1 MKYFEEFLRRVKRKK
16 IIETN
21 TPSQLKKC
29 LRLFDLTALGV
40 GSTLGVGIYILSGQ
54 ISKTEAGPGVVIS
67 FLIAAIASFFSGLS
81 YAEFGARVPKAGSAY
96 IYSYVCVGEFI
107 AFIIGWSMLLSYGIG
122 ASSVAKGFTKNL
134 NSITNG
140 KVEVFLENFPLVTGE
155 IFEKNLDIISFLLI
169 MVLTIILALGVK
181 ESTIINNLLTT
192 VNIAIVLF
200 VFIAGGINVNFE
212 NWNISMEELKNN
224 YTNDCPLCTEE
235 NNCVSEEYDTVCG
248 SGGFF
253 PYGFSGI
260 IKGAG
265 TAFYGFVGFD
275 VIATLGEEVINPK
288 RDIPLSIILAL
299 LCVFISYFGVSSI
312 VTLCLPY
319 FMQDSDAPLPKVFE
333 SIGLNWAVIIIQ
345 IGAFFGL
352 FASLIGALIPLPRV
366 IWAMASDGLVF
377 KFLSKVHLKFQTPIY
392 ATLISGSIAAIMA
405 AIFNLQSLV
414 DLMSIG
420 TLLGYTMVSTCI
432 LILRNCFLFASTTC
446 RTDWFS
452 FSLFKQKIFF
462 ISIILSHCN
471 STEWSCHPCLC
482 I

>member
-235 NNCVSEEYDTVCG
+235 NNCE
-248 SGGFF
+248 
-253 PYGFSGI
+253 
-260 IKGAG
+260 
-265 TAFYGFVGFD
+265 
-275 VIATLGEEVINPK
+275 
-288 RDIPLSIILAL
+288 
-299 LCVFISYFGVSSI
+299 
-312 VTLCLPY
+312 
-319 FMQDSDAPLPKVFE
+319 
-333 SIGLNWAVIIIQ
+333 
-345 IGAFFGL
+345 
-352 FASLIGALIPLPRV
+352 
-366 IWAMASDGLVF
+366 
-377 KFLSKVHLKFQTPIY
+377 
-392 ATLISGSIAAIMA
+392 
-405 AIFNLQSLV
+405 
-414 DLMSIG
+414 
-420 TLLGYTMVSTCI
+420 
-432 LILRNCFLFASTTC
+432 
-446 RTDWFS
+446 
-452 FSLFKQKIFF
+452 
-462 ISIILSHCN
+462 
-471 STEWSCHPCLC
+471 
-482 I
+482 